1 MTPLVLV
8 GSLTFPPGAFEA
20 WISQPLSDSFE
31 DWPDVAP
38 IFRGESP
45 GVHATVRD
53 VLGALHSLDGKPAFF
68 ELDGDIA
75 GLLLPDHT
83 TIVSQDLATAL
94 RQAASVGAK
103 GTVAFLV
110 LSDQVAFTF
119 DIGAPVA
126 EVASGDEDEDED
138 GEPPPG
144 APRWVPGQA
153 LFADEAA
160 AAVWV
165 DLLDY
170 VNAANRDPSVS
181 RAEYRAKQ
189 AALGLAPLAEQPTH
203 QALLAKVA
211 AVAPAAHAAMIE
223 EKVNDSRGRP
233 LVARYGT
240 PEALAAAL
248 GKGEPEARAAA
259 IELYSV
265 VDGKAALPIARELL
279 SDPSAAVRRHA
290 VSALGRIPTAEAFDA
305 LLALDVPSL
314 SQGDPRLETAV
325 RDAVKNSEFSG
336 ADARALALLDGD
348 ALKASSWTSL
358 HRVKDAEARAALAA
372 RAMHAIALVAQR
384 PGANPVP
391 KLFALFDSHPAEEIH
406 VAAAQALAELR
417 TADVQVRAE
426 AINLALMGMGRALNQ
441 DDARRFELLGLKKKD
456 DDGGIIK
463 FQDLGVKTLETLLDE
478 HFIHPN
484 ARQNEAPST
493 IEFLQMM
500 RMHPEIQAGGYA
512 VSQKRADYRVH
523 IEAID
528 CDLSTVPA
536 ERKEAVRE
544 LFEQLAETANQAD
557 IDDDGLHI
565 WWT

>member
-1 MTPLVLV
+1 
-8 GSLTFPPGAFEA
+8 
-20 WISQPLSDSFE
+20 
-31 DWPDVAP
+31 
-38 IFRGESP
+38 
-45 GVHATVRD
+45 
-53 VLGALHSLDGKPAFF
+53 
-68 ELDGDIA
+68 
-75 GLLLPDHT
+75 
-83 TIVSQDLATAL
+83 
-94 RQAASVGAK
+94 
-103 GTVAFLV
+103 
-110 LSDQVAFTF
+110 
-119 DIGAPVA
+119 
-126 EVASGDEDEDED
+126 
-138 GEPPPG
+138 
-144 APRWVPGQA
+144 
-153 LFADEAA
+153 
-160 AAVWV
+160 
-165 DLLDY
+165 
-170 VNAANRDPSVS
+170 
-181 RAEYRAKQ
+181 
-189 AALGLAPLAEQPTH
+189 
-203 QALLAKVA
+203 
-211 AVAPAAHAAMIE
+211 
-223 EKVNDSRGRP
+223 
-233 LVARYGT
+233 
-240 PEALAAAL
+240 
-248 GKGEPEARAAA
+248 
-259 IELYSV
+259 
-265 VDGKAALPIARELL
+265 
-279 SDPSAAVRRHA
+279 
-290 VSALGRIPTAEAFDA
+290 
-305 LLALDVPSL
+305 
-314 SQGDPRLETAV
+314 
-325 RDAVKNSEFSG
+325 
-336 ADARALALLDGD
+336 
-348 ALKASSWTSL
+348 
-358 HRVKDAEARAALAA
+358 
-372 RAMHAIALVAQR
+372 MHAIALVAQR